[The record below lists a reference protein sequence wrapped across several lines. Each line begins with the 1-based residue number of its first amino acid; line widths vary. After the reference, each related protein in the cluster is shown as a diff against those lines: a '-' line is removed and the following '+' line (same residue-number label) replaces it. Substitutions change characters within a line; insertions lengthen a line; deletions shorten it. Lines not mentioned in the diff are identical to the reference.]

1 MSNNKK
7 FAPGKS
13 EVLVPEL
20 HFPEYMN
27 EGLLGPPMI
36 PKCGKS
42 SYHINF
48 Q

>member
-1 MSNNKK
+1 MSNNKE

-27 EGLLGPPMI
+27 QPLSHTYTSFYW
-36 PKCGKS
+36 K
-42 SYHINF
+42 
-48 Q
+48 